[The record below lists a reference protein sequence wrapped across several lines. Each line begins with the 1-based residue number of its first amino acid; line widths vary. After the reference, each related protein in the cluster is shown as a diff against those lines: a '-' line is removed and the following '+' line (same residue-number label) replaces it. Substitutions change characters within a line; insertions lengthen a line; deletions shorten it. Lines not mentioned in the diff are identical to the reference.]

1 MPTHCHVIFAVIV
14 AVEANVAVVFTGSR
28 HRMPPLWVLD
38 VEAEPYYGGFFR
50 DVARRLGELAAKCG
64 MKSMGL
70 PPAIFV
76 PAVLRR
82 HVENLGFVVGE
93 TPEWFDPERS
103 LLLAAEIVGSRRVL
117 FTAPVVEKMKIQTIG
132 SALAFKAGDPV
143 ETALQTALIASICL
157 KFDEQL
163 TSRPRAS

>member
-1 MPTHCHVIFAVIV
+1 MSLSSSPAP
-14 AVEANVAVVFTGSR
+14 

-64 MKSMGL
+64 SEIRGRSAGGSSS
-70 PPAIFV
+70 PPIF
-76 PAVLRR
+76 AVMSKISVSWSRR
-82 HVENLGFVVGE
+82 RLNGSTLNGA
-93 TPEWFDPERS
+93 W
-103 LLLAAEIVGSRRVL
+103 LLAAEIIGSRRVL

-143 ETALQTALIASICL
+143 ETALQTALSRSDLSEVRRAT
-157 KFDEQL
+157 DE
-163 TSRPRAS
+163 PPPGV